1 MAEYITAYDP
11 VIKKRVLFKLK
22 NGWAIS
28 VITGHKF
35 KYTPTKRKTPP
46 AKKKKGRKK

>member
-1 MAEYITAYDP
+1 MTDKPKYITAFDP
-11 VIKKRVLFKLK
+11 IIKKRVLFIVK

-35 KYTPTKRKTPP
+35 RYRGK
-46 AKKKKGRKK
+46 